1 MLADQKSDENKEAIQ
16 MMDRQKLRERL
27 RTSHNNTVL
36 LEQRVGVKNASQL
49 RA

>member
-1 MLADQKSDENKEAIQ
+1 
-16 MMDRQKLRERL
+16 MDRQKLRERL

-49 RA
+49 RAQTSLNNGPM

>member
-1 MLADQKSDENKEAIQ
+1 MLADQKAEEKKQAIQ

-27 RTSHNNTVL
+27 KTSHNNTVL
-36 LEQRVGVKNASQL
+36 LEQRVGIKNASQL